1 MNISDIVQAGS
12 VLSSL
17 HAQNK
22 KQLLTEIANALAAA
36 AGVEARPVFEAL
48 LQREK
53 LGSTGLGQGIA
64 IPHGRIAG
72 LKKVYGVF
80 ARLSHAIAFDAT
92 DGEPVDLI
100 FALASPP
107 QSGADHLTALARV
120 SRLLRDPITLAKLRG
135 TESPD
140 GLYAILTQPTATA
153 TAA

>member
-1 MNISDIVQAGS
+1 MNIADIVKAGS
-12 VLSSL
+12 VLSPL
-17 HAQNK
+17 HVQNK
-22 KQLLTEIANALAAA
+22 KQLLTEIANALALAS
-36 AGVEARPVFEAL
+36 GVESRPVFEAL

-80 ARLSHAIAFDAT
+80 ARLSHAVAFEAT
-92 DGEPVDLI
+92 DGEPVDLV

-120 SRLLRDPITLAKLRG
+120 SRLLRDPLTLAKLRG

-140 GLYAILTQPTATA
+140 GIYAILTLPTATA

>member
-1 MNISDIVQAGS
+1 MNIADIVKAGS
-12 VLSSL
+12 VLSPL
-17 HAQNK
+17 HVQNK

-72 LKKVYGVF
+72 LTKVHGVF
-80 ARLSHAIAFDAT
+80 ARLSHPVAFEAT
-92 DGEPVDLI
+92 DGEPVDLV

-120 SRLLRDPITLAKLRG
+120 SRLLRDPGTLAKLRG

-140 GLYAILTQPTATA
+140 GIYAILTQPAATA